1 MKKAFGRF
9 AAQCTIAV
17 RSKMTESI
25 FKELIDARRLVN
37 QKEEETLHFIA
48 RKLDAL
54 EKRIKEL
61 ERQLANSR

>member
-1 MKKAFGRF
+1 
-9 AAQCTIAV
+9 
-17 RSKMTESI
+17 MTESI